1 MKWVQTNIARFG
13 GDPNNVTVFGESAGG
28 MSVALH
34 LISTKSRDLFQKAIV
49 QSGAASSPYL
59 TGKAASVESVK
70 KFATAANCP
79 SNRTLIIDCL
89 RNKSAKEIIF
99 LQANLSTSLP
109 RDMKE
114 LTTPIVDGDFMSGS
128 PQKLYKRG
136 KFIPNV
142 SVITGFASHEAS
154 LATLSENARKHGV
167 SKEEFE
173 ASVTSTLKNGGIK
186 YKIAEVAE
194 LVQYQYTNHSHPH
207 NKTTARERLI
217 ELQNDFMVV
226 APMIFEAKALA
237 KV

>member
-34 LISTKSRDLFQKAIV
+34 LISNKSRDLFQKAIV

-59 TGKAASVESVK
+59 TGKTASVKSAK

-79 SNRTLIIDCL
+79 SDKTLIFDCL
-89 RNKSAKEIIF
+89 RNKSAEEIIS
-99 LQANLSTSLP
+99 LQADLSTSFP
-109 RDMKE
+109 KDMKE
-114 LTTPIVDGDFMSGS
+114 LTTPIVDGDFMSDS
-128 PQKLYKRG
+128 PQKLYKRA

-142 SVITGFASHEAS
+142 AVITGFTSHKAS
-154 LATLSENARKHGV
+154 LASLSGNASKDGV

-173 ASVTSTLKNGGIK
+173 ASVTSTLKDGGIENK
-186 YKIAEVAE
+186 MVEE
-194 LVQYQYTNHSHPH
+194 LVQYQYTDHSHPH
-207 NKTTARERLI
+207 NKITTRERMTD
-217 ELQNDFMVV
+217 LQNDFMVV
-226 APMIFEAKALA
+226 APVIFEAKALA